1 MEYQHLPVLFEE
13 ALTQLAIKTEGVYVD
28 GTFGRGG
35 HTQGILAR
43 LGRQGKL
50 YALDKDT
57 SAIQHANSI
66 IKQDNFQIAQA
77 SFKNIDVVTQQWDIY
92 GKVDGILLDLGVSSP
107 QLDEAERGFSFLR
120 DGPLDMRMDTTQ
132 GISAKQWIN
141 TAGESEISMVLKNFG
156 EERFSSRIARSI
168 VNYRTEQAIET
179 TLQLAKIISEANPA
193 LEKSKHPATRSFQA
207 IRIYINHELNDLE
220 IFLDK
225 ILDVMA
231 VGGRICIISFHSL
244 EDRMVKRFFRKEAKG
259 DDYPKHLPIRQAELN
274 PKLRIIGKD
283 IRASAKEYAQ
293 NIRSRSAIMR
303 VAEKIA

>member
-107 QLDEAERGFSFLR
+107 QLDEAERGFAEAAAH
-120 DGPLDMRMDTTQ
+120 GPR
-132 GISAKQWIN
+132 
-141 TAGESEISMVLKNFG
+141 AGG
-156 EERFSSRIARSI
+156 AEE
-168 VNYRTEQAIET
+168 
-179 TLQLAKIISEANPA
+179 
-193 LEKSKHPATRSFQA
+193 
-207 IRIYINHELNDLE
+207 
-220 IFLDK
+220 
-225 ILDVMA
+225 
-231 VGGRICIISFHSL
+231 GGR
-244 EDRMVKRFFRKEAKG
+244 
-259 DDYPKHLPIRQAELN
+259 QAAL
-274 PKLRIIGKD
+274 L
-283 IRASAKEYAQ
+283 
-293 NIRSRSAIMR
+293 
-303 VAEKIA
+303 

>member
-1 MEYQHLPVLFEE
+1 
-13 ALTQLAIKTEGVYVD
+13 
-28 GTFGRGG
+28 
-35 HTQGILAR
+35 
-43 LGRQGKL
+43 
-50 YALDKDT
+50 
-57 SAIQHANSI
+57 
-66 IKQDNFQIAQA
+66 
-77 SFKNIDVVTQQWDIY
+77 
-92 GKVDGILLDLGVSSP
+92 
-107 QLDEAERGFSFLR
+107 
-120 DGPLDMRMDTTQ
+120 
-132 GISAKQWIN
+132 
-141 TAGESEISMVLKNFG
+141 MVLKNFG

-193 LEKSKHPATRSFQA
+193 WEKSKHPATRSFQA